1 MPEPHDHLPAR
12 VGEVPGHAMLTTPTY
27 QAAPAVGQA
36 PPADLRPHQLDEIV
50 ERVIDKIEQR
60 VVDELER
67 RGRRFNPGVF

>member
-1 MPEPHDHLPAR
+1 VPEPSDHLPALAGSTASPA
-12 VGEVPGHAMLTTPTY
+12 VLSAAPY
-27 QAAPAVGQA
+27 QAASVAGQA
-36 PPADLRPHQLDEIV
+36 PAAELRPHQLDEIV